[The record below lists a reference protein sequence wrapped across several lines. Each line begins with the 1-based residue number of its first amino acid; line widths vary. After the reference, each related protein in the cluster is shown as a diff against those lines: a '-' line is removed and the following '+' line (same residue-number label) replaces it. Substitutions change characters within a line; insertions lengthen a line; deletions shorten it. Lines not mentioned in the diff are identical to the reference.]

1 MESSICA
8 SAYCDL
14 IIFLY
19 FILYSVG
26 EDNNFIYTRIS
37 FNGWF
42 IPFIASQ
49 RWVPAL
55 ELSMVLIV
63 SFAWDEMEMFLI
75 IWI

>member
-26 EDNNFIYTRIS
+26 EDNNLIYTRIS
-37 FNGWF
+37 FNG
-42 IPFIASQ
+42 
-49 RWVPAL
+49 
-55 ELSMVLIV
+55 
-63 SFAWDEMEMFLI
+63 
-75 IWI
+75 